1 MDIPVTKTW
10 VDDNNKEGK
19 RPASITVNLLADGST
34 VETVQITPDKEGNWA
49 YTFTDLPKY
58 QQDGKTE
65 IAYTVT
71 EQPVAGYTATIEGF
85 KITNTK
91 DVTPKTGDEMNLT
104 LWVGMMLAAAAAV
117 VLIVLRLRHNNR

>member
-10 VDDNNKEGK
+10 VDDNNKEG
-19 RPASITVNLLADGST
+19 
-34 VETVQITPDKEGNWA
+34 NWA
-49 YTFTDLPKY
+49 YTFTELPKY

>member
-1 MDIPVTKTW
+1 MGIH
-10 VDDNNKEGK
+10 
-19 RPASITVNLLADGST
+19 
-34 VETVQITPDKEGNWA
+34 
-49 YTFTDLPKY
+49 FTELPKY

>member
-49 YTFTDLPKY
+49 YTSRSFPS
-58 QQDGKTE
+58 
-65 IAYTVT
+65 ISR
-71 EQPVAGYTATIEGF
+71 TA
-85 KITNTK
+85 
-91 DVTPKTGDEMNLT
+91 
-104 LWVGMMLAAAAAV
+104 
-117 VLIVLRLRHNNR
+117 RLR